1 MSKSKVLFIL
11 SGSIACYKACQAISK
26 LVQAGCEVQTVASPS
41 ALQFIGNATLE
52 GLTGKT
58 VISDLFKAGNVMDH
72 IHLVRW
78 ADLIVVAPATASFI
92 NKAAQGVGDDLIQT
106 LFLAHDFTKPFL
118 VAPAMNVAMYNHP
131 ITQSSLKKL
140 KELGLEI
147 IDSGAG
153 MLACGEEG
161 KGRLAEPEQIL
172 AAIFKH
178 TSNEGSGTATTLEP
192 ANNSKNNMDSKSMS
206 LESSVGKSLRVLVT
220 AGGTQESID
229 DVRVLSNTSSGL
241 TGVKIAEYLDHLGF
255 DVTLVKAQNSVRSH
269 LENQKIFSDFKS
281 LNLLLNTELREQAYD
296 CVIHAAAVSDYSV
309 SQISFGNTTSKPD
322 EVKKL
327 SSEYQS
333 MDIHLVKNPKI
344 VDQLKEYSK
353 NKDMKLIAFKLTSNA
368 NSEEQ
373 KKAVEK
379 LFNASHSDAIIHNDL
394 VEIDKEKGLHKFSFF
409 QQNKD
414 NAVPCESTADLC
426 LKISEFIYNKGIL

>member
-26 LVQAGCEVQTVASPS
+26 LVQAGYDVQTVASPS
-41 ALQFIGNATLE
+41 ALQFVGNATLE
-52 GLTGKT
+52 GLTGKS

-118 VAPAMNVAMYNHP
+118 IAPAMNVAMYNHP
-131 ITQSSLKKL
+131 ITQASLKKL

-147 IDSGAG
+147 VDSGAG

-172 AAIFKH
+172 SAIFKH
-178 TSNEGSGTATTLEP
+178 LSLDNKSPEKSTATEDGSADFKSS
-192 ANNSKNNMDSKSMS
+192 ANALQKSA
-206 LESSVGKSLRVLVT
+206 LKSLRVLVT
-220 AGGTQESID
+220 AGGTQEAID
-229 DVRVLSNTSSGL
+229 DVRVLSNTSSGQ
-241 TGVKIAEYLDHLGF
+241 TGIKIAEHLDHLGF
-255 DVTLVKAQNSVRSH
+255 DVTLAKAQNAVSSY
-269 LENQKIFSDFKS
+269 LEKQKKFTDFKS
-281 LNLLLNTELREQAYD
+281 LDSLLHKELQENSYD
-296 CVIHAAAVSDYSV
+296 CIIHAAAVSDYSV
-309 SQISFGNTTSKPD
+309 SKISFGNTTSKPD

-327 SSEYQS
+327 SSEYES

-344 VDQLKEYSK
+344 VDQIKNYSK
-353 NKDMKLIAFKLTSNA
+353 NRDIKLIAFKLTSNA
-368 NSEEQ
+368 SPEE
-373 KKAVEK
+373 KTKAVEK
-379 LFNASHSDAIIHNDL
+379 LMNSSSADAIVHNDFI
-394 VEIDKEKGLHKFSFF
+394 EIDKAKGQHKFSIYIPS
-409 QQNKD
+409 NKASAIPCD
-414 NAVPCESTADLC
+414 NTLELC
-426 LKISEFIYNKGIL
+426 LKLSEFIYNKGIL